1 MTVRP
6 VLRQSITAKEEDVV
20 RQGSSSQ
27 EGQETDGK
35 EPQTRYV
42 FPLGTASDTHPLT
55 RPPNFYS

>member
-20 RQGSSSQ
+20 RRGSSSH

-42 FPLGTASDTHPLT
+42 LPWGQLVTCIL
-55 RPPNFYS
+55 